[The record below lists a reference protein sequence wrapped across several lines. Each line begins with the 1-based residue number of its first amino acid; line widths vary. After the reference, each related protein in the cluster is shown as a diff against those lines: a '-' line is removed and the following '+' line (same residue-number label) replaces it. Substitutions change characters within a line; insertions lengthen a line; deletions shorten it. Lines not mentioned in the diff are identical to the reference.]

1 MPNFKYT
8 AYGKDGKELKGTIE
22 AESREAALAQLKAEG
37 NIPTNVTEEG
47 MFDKDINLSFGGKK
61 VAPRDLSVFCRQF
74 VSITTAGVAIIDALE
89 MLADQTEN
97 KTLKEAIVDT
107 KLSVAKGET
116 LAGSMAKQGKVF
128 PPIMINMIA
137 AGEASGNLE
146 TAFDRMGTQFEK
158 QTKLNSLVKK
168 SMIYPIAL
176 LVIIVVVVIAMMV
189 LVIPTFSDMYGDM
202 GQKLP
207 AITQMLVTCSDF
219 IVEKWYIL
227 IIAVAVL
234 VVGFKV
240 FKATKQGTYLLA
252 KLAIKAPIFG
262 TLTVKSAAAN
272 FARTLST
279 LTASGISMIE
289 ALEIAGKTMKNVIF
303 KDAVLEAKDKVAQG
317 RPLSEPLKNG
327 KVFPNMIV
335 HMIGIGEETGNMED
349 MLVTAATYYEEEVE
363 VATEA
368 VTAVIEPL
376 IIVVMA
382 AIVGTIIMA
391 VLIPMF
397 GMYDIASGGEV

>member
-37 NIPTNVTEEG
+37 NIPTNVAEEG

-97 KTLKEAIVDT
+97 KTLKDAIIDT
-107 KLSVAKGET
+107 KISVAKGET

-176 LVIIVVVVIAMMV
+176 LVVIVVVVIAMMV
-189 LVIPTFSDMYGDM
+189 LVIPTFSDMYADM

-207 AITQMLVTCSDF
+207 ALTQMLMACSDF
-219 IVEKWYIL
+219 VVEKWYIL
-227 IIAVAVL
+227 IIAVAL
-234 VVGFKV
+234 IVVGFKV

-252 KLAIKAPIFG
+252 KLSIKAPIFG
-262 TLTVKSAAAN
+262 TLTVKTAAAN

-303 KDAVLEAKDKVAQG
+303 RDAVLEAKEKVAQG

-349 MLVTAATYYEEEVE
+349 MLVTAATYYEEEVQ

-382 AIVGTIIMA
+382 GIVGVIIMA

>member
-37 NIPTNVTEEG
+37 NIPTNVAEEG

-97 KTLKEAIVDT
+97 KTLKDAIIDT
-107 KLSVAKGET
+107 KISVAKGET

-176 LVIIVVVVIAMMV
+176 LVVIVVVVIAMMV
-189 LVIPTFSDMYGDM
+189 LVIPTFSDMYADM

-207 AITQMLVTCSDF
+207 ALTHMLMACSDF
-219 IVEKWYIL
+219 VVEKWYIL
-227 IIAVAVL
+227 IIAVAL
-234 VVGFKV
+234 IVVGFKV
-240 FKATKQGTYLLA
+240 FKATKQGTYLWQNFQLKHRFWYA
-252 KLAIKAPIFG
+252 YCGDGGSKLCSYFVDIDGFWY
-262 TLTVKSAAAN
+262 
-272 FARTLST
+272 FDDRST
-279 LTASGISMIE
+279 
-289 ALEIAGKTMKNVIF
+289 
-303 KDAVLEAKDKVAQG
+303 
-317 RPLSEPLKNG
+317 
-327 KVFPNMIV
+327 
-335 HMIGIGEETGNMED
+335 
-349 MLVTAATYYEEEVE
+349 
-363 VATEA
+363 
-368 VTAVIEPL
+368 
-376 IIVVMA
+376 
-382 AIVGTIIMA
+382 
-391 VLIPMF
+391 
-397 GMYDIASGGEV
+397 